1 MGPILL
7 FTGIGAAI
15 GLLGEFPEAYLS
27 VLREI
32 NNQSATLILGMF
44 ALLAGLAIVNTH
56 NLWVSDWRVI
66 ITILGWLATGPM
78 AIHTCRLL

>member
-1 MGPILL
+1 M
-7 FTGIGAAI
+7 
-15 GLLGEFPEAYLS
+15 S

-66 ITILGWLATGPM
+66 STIPM
-78 AIHTCRLL
+78 P